1 MSYATRN
8 MRQKEPVN
16 SGITIAVPSS
26 HNTHAELFPHMLK
39 QHNPTSLESPFTPAR
54 VNVVVSPHVH
64 SSVPMHVPMAQAQV
78 SHVQLY
84 PNQSQSHRQKAHVA
98 EDDWNQHAILTSV
111 AGLQTKLVELDSEI
125 RTAPADAGNVM
136 RHIQDH
142 ATILA
147 EHAKHT
153 SLASQRQK
161 EVASV
166 THEIC
171 SHMSDQLDSHAA
183 ALQRYQNNISNLQHK
198 QKNTAG
204 LAHEICSQLHSNL
217 EAEASVPAGLEKSM
231 NQYQT
236 HVEDVRNK
244 HSKTASLT
252 HEICSQLNS
261 NLEAQAS
268 VTAGLE
274 KSMGKHLDN
283 ISKLEHKQS
292 SAASLTHEICSQLHD
307 NLQAQASVTA
317 GLEKN
322 INTYESNV
330 VDLHLKHSSTA
341 ALTHEICS
349 QLNINLEAQSA
360 ATEGLQHDLHRQS
373 AQIAHM
379 HKKDEVAQTLL
390 TKMLTMVGN
399 HENVISKL
407 SNTLSP
413 DHHVLLDAMCEA
425 LEKTKGKLQ
434 NFERTQNEMQR
445 ILSDFQQGKLVA
457 NTQAQD
463 AQSIRSRLDT
473 YAKMSKEM
481 DVQFS
486 QTLQAQQSKIRELEQ
501 KVAMMS
507 SSNHNA
513 KLHELEDK
521 VQELSLHQLNS
532 SQNASVMRTTDR
544 DVKLLRHEISHVH
557 ALKQDVEMLKEQHA
571 TNRHE
576 MSNIHALKQDVQ
588 QLKQQQATDRHEMSN
603 VHALRQ
609 DVQSLTQEH
618 KRNNVKTDV
627 TDMQAKLQELRRD
640 MMMQDVRI
648 DKTHMHI
655 NEMRKKIDA

>member
-54 VNVVVSPHVH
+54 VNVVVSPHVD

-84 PNQSQSHRQKAHVA
+84 PNQSQSQRQKTHVA

-153 SLASQRQK
+153 SLASQRQR

-171 SHMSDQLDSHAA
+171 SHMNEQLGSHAT
-183 ALQRYQNNISNLQHK
+183 ALQRYQNNISNLQQK

-217 EAEASVPAGLEKSM
+217 EA
-231 NQYQT
+231 
-236 HVEDVRNK
+236 
-244 HSKTASLT
+244 
-252 HEICSQLNS
+252 
-261 NLEAQAS
+261 QAS

-274 KSMGKHLDN
+274 KSMNQYETHVADLRNKHSNTATLTHEICSQLHNNLQAQASVTAGLEKNVGNHQTN
-283 ISKLEHKQS
+283 ISNLQQKQN
-292 SAASLTHEICSQLHD
+292 SAVSLTHEICSQLH
-307 NLQAQASVTA
+307 NNIEAQASVTA

-322 INTYESNV
+322 INTYQSNFA
-330 VDLHLKHSSTA
+330 DLHRKQSSAA

-349 QLNINLEAQSA
+349 QLHSNLETQSA
-360 ATEGLQHDLHRQS
+360 VTQDLQHDLNRQS

-407 SNTLSP
+407 NNTLSP
-413 DHHVLLDAMCEA
+413 DHHVLLDAMCDA
-425 LEKTKGKLQ
+425 LEKTKGKMQ
-434 NFERTQNEMQR
+434 NFERTQSEMQR

-457 NTQAQD
+457 STQAQD
-463 AQSIRSRLDT
+463 AQSIKSRLDT
-473 YAKMSKEM
+473 YVQMSKEM
-481 DVQFS
+481 DTQFS
-486 QTLQAQQSKIRELEQ
+486 QKLQAQQSKIRELEQ

-507 SSNHNA
+507 ASNHNA

-544 DVKLLRHEISHVH
+544 DVKLLRHEMSHVH
-557 ALKQDVEMLKEQHA
+557 ALKQDVEMLKHQHE
-571 TNRHE
+571 TEFKHGV
-576 MSNIHALKQDVQ
+576 S
-588 QLKQQQATDRHEMSN
+588 QLRS
-603 VHALRQ
+603 
-609 DVQSLTQEH
+609 DVQSLAQEQ